1 MLYAFVAIVVWTL
14 ALNHIGSGAHML
26 QNGLGWLLTSRD
38 AADRPDA
45 SILEERLTRVHRNH
59 LENVVVFLPMML
71 LVMHLGRDAAWP
83 TTLAW
88 VFLGA
93 RVAHLA
99 FYAGGVP
106 PLRSLSHVTN
116 LSAHVGMG
124 LVALGWLGA

>member
-1 MLYAFVAIVVWTL
+1 MTYAFVAIALWTL
-14 ALNHIGSGAHML
+14 ALNHVGSGAHML

-45 SILEERLTRVHRNH
+45 SVLEERLARVHRNH

-71 LVMHLGRDAAWP
+71 LVEHLGRD
-83 TTLAW
+83 TTWATTFAW

-93 RVAHLA
+93 RVAHLI

-116 LSAHVGMG
+116 LSAHVGMA
-124 LVALGWLGA
+124 LVAIGVIGF